1 MNEWR
6 TYRLFYTQKARK
18 ILETLTLE
26 EKVSLMSGC
35 ESKKGV
41 RGAIQSKMKTHY
53 NEYPYRAGGLEE
65 KGAKTGGKMQ
75 KKTEKG
81 AEKDTEMTT
90 G

>member
-6 TYRLFYTQKARK
+6 TYRLSYTQRARQ

-53 NEYPYRAGGLEE
+53 NEYPYRAGEWKK
-65 KGAKTGGKMQ
+65 KGFHLCSLQMAH
-75 KKTEKG
+75 G
-81 AEKDTEMTT
+81 A
-90 G
+90 

>member
-6 TYRLFYTQKARK
+6 TYRLSYTQKARK

-65 KGAKTGGKMQ
+65 KGVPPMLFADGTRGVVFGWGQ
-75 KKTEKG
+75 SV
-81 AEKDTEMTT
+81 
-90 G
+90 

>member
-41 RGAIQSKMKTHY
+41 R
-53 NEYPYRAGGLEE
+53 
-65 KGAKTGGKMQ
+65 
-75 KKTEKG
+75 
-81 AEKDTEMTT
+81 
-90 G
+90 

>member
-6 TYRLFYTQKARK
+6 TYRLSYTQKARK

-65 KGAKTGGKMQ
+65 KGVPPMLFADGTRGVVCGW
-75 KKTEKG
+75 G
-81 AEKDTEMTT
+81 
-90 G
+90 